1 MNTYLEFE
9 KPIEQL
15 DNKVHELKSLNDN
28 APSDN
33 LLEEIT
39 QVEEQINETYRKIYS
54 SISPW
59 QRTLVAR
66 HPQRPKTRE
75 YIQNLIEDPLSK
87 KILSGEIKSGDLID
101 INSGEIGEVILTK
114 V

>member
-39 QVEEQINETYRKIYS
+39 PVSYTHL
-54 SISPW
+54 
-59 QRTLVAR
+59 TLPTTPYV
-66 HPQRPKTRE
+66 
-75 YIQNLIEDPLSK
+75 
-87 KILSGEIKSGDLID
+87 
-101 INSGEIGEVILTK
+101 
-114 V
+114 

>member
-39 QVEEQINETYRKIYS
+39 QVEAVSYTHLRDHET
-54 SISPW
+54 
-59 QRTLVAR
+59 
-66 HPQRPKTRE
+66 
-75 YIQNLIEDPLSK
+75 
-87 KILSGEIKSGDLID
+87 
-101 INSGEIGEVILTK
+101 
-114 V
+114 

>member
-39 QVEEQINETYRKIYS
+39 QVEEQINETY
-54 SISPW
+54 
-59 QRTLVAR
+59 
-66 HPQRPKTRE
+66 
-75 YIQNLIEDPLSK
+75 K
-87 KILSGEIKSGDLID
+87 KA
-101 INSGEIGEVILTK
+101 
-114 V
+114 

>member
-54 SISPW
+54 SI
-59 QRTLVAR
+59 
-66 HPQRPKTRE
+66 
-75 YIQNLIEDPLSK
+75 
-87 KILSGEIKSGDLID
+87 
-101 INSGEIGEVILTK
+101 
-114 V
+114 

>member
-75 YIQNLIEDPLSK
+75 YIQNLIEDFSYFC
-87 KILSGEIKSGDLID
+87 SNVFCVYNNFD
-101 INSGEIGEVILTK
+101 VY
-114 V
+114 

>member
-39 QVEEQINETYRKIYS
+39 QVEEQINETYKKIYS
-54 SISPW
+54 STVSYTHL
-59 QRTLVAR
+59 TL
-66 HPQRPKTRE
+66 P
-75 YIQNLIEDPLSK
+75 
-87 KILSGEIKSGDLID
+87 
-101 INSGEIGEVILTK
+101 TK
-114 V
+114 PSV